1 MQLFETI
8 QSVGN
13 NFSVPRNP
21 EILRKCIQVA
31 NTEAAN
37 ERKRERKRVGGGV
50 EQKETR
56 IGRCSLVK
64 FLTTCRK
71 TPGPGHTI
79 FVHGMTRAKGVQIVV
94 LMGNQHKEDPSSYIG
109 DAG

>member
-37 ERKRERKRVGGGV
+37 ERKRERKRVGGG
-50 EQKETR
+50 EN
-56 IGRCSLVK
+56 
-64 FLTTCRK
+64 RK
-71 TPGPGHTI
+71 
-79 FVHGMTRAKGVQIVV
+79 RQ
-94 LMGNQHKEDPSSYIG
+94 E
-109 DAG
+109 